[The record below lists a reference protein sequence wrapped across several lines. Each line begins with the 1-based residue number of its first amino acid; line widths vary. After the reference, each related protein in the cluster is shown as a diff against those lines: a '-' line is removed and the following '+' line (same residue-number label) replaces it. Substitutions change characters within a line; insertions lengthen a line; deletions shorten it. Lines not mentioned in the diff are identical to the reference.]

1 MGWGGARSE
10 GRLERSDGWNEATA
24 RAISNILPSR
34 FAHNPQNIRM
44 LTEEWRE
51 LDGIYRVEAR
61 KKRSKF
67 TADELKNQAHTVM
80 TLSNEITRVK
90 EIQRR

>member
-1 MGWGGARSE
+1 
-10 GRLERSDGWNEATA
+10 
-24 RAISNILPSR
+24 
-34 FAHNPQNIRM
+34 M